1 MLLRQIPMDLDP
13 ENAKEA
19 LEELERG
26 NYKMVLLCT
35 EENTQCAR
43 IFGEMLRGVPGYGL
57 IPVVVVAEDNH
68 LEEWA
73 RRDIHCY
80 EYLVRP
86 LTEED
91 YIRIVFP
98 LVSSRWE
105 EKNQQF
111 ILIKGQ
117 KGNSYVPV
125 EEVIYILKQN
135 RTGYVV
141 TKDKTYEIPYMVLQ
155 EYAKFYAENFVQCHR
170 STIVNRHKIEQ
181 VNFTY
186 GFVVAEGLP
195 WDGSITAMSE
205 VCLTP
210 QDFPRIMRENQQE
223 KGKSYEKDLSHTS
236 WKTEQYFV

>member
-1 MLLRQIPMDLDP
+1 MVREVMIYSEKKETAKGVLHPGIYVVH
-13 ENAKEA
+13 EIKEA

-43 IFGEMLRGVPGYGL
+43 TFGEMLRGVPGYGL

-125 EEVIYILKQN
+125 ELY
-135 RTGYVV
+135 
-141 TKDKTYEIPYMVLQ
+141 TY
-155 EYAKFYAENFVQCHR
+155 
-170 STIVNRHKIEQ
+170 
-181 VNFTY
+181 
-186 GFVVAEGLP
+186 
-195 WDGSITAMSE
+195 
-205 VCLTP
+205 
-210 QDFPRIMRENQQE
+210 
-223 KGKSYEKDLSHTS
+223 
-236 WKTEQYFV
+236 

>member
-1 MLLRQIPMDLDP
+1 MVREVMIYSEKKETAKGVLHPGIYVVH
-13 ENAKEA
+13 EIKEA

-43 IFGEMLRGVPGYGL
+43 IFGDMLRGVPGYGL

-73 RRDIHCY
+73 RRDIHCF

-86 LTEED
+86 LTVED

-105 EKNQQF
+105 EKNQLF

-186 GFVVAEGLP
+186 CFVVAEGVE
-195 WDGSITAMSE
+195 IAM
-205 VCLTP
+205 
-210 QDFPRIMRENQQE
+210 
-223 KGKSYEKDLSHTS
+223 
-236 WKTEQYFV
+236 

>member
-1 MLLRQIPMDLDP
+1 MVREVMIYSEKKETAKGVLHPGIYVVH
-13 ENAKEA
+13 EIKEA

-43 IFGEMLRGVPGYGL
+43 TFGEM
-57 IPVVVVAEDNH
+57 

-141 TKDKTYEIPYMVLQ
+141 TKEKTYEIPYMVLQ

-186 GFVVAEGLP
+186 GFVVAEGVE
-195 WDGSITAMSE
+195 IAMGRKYYSH
-205 VCLTP
+205 VRSLF
-210 QDFPRIMRENQQE
+210 DSAGFPSYNERKPTR
-223 KGKSYEKDLSHTS
+223 KGEII
-236 WKTEQYFV
+236 

>member
-1 MLLRQIPMDLDP
+1 MVREVMIYSEKKETAKGVLHPGIYVVH
-13 ENAKEA
+13 EIKEA

-73 RRDIHCY
+73 RRDTHCY

-141 TKDKTYEIPYMVLQ
+141 TKEKTYEIPYMVLQ

-186 GFVVAEGLP
+186 GFVVAEGVE
-195 WDGSITAMSE
+195 IAMGRKYYSH
-205 VCLTP
+205 VRSLF
-210 QDFPRIMRENQQE
+210 DSAGFPSYNERKPTR
-223 KGKSYEKDLSHTS
+223 KGEII
-236 WKTEQYFV
+236 